1 MSPWEGIECA
11 LEGLLFA
18 QCITRASLLYTLSH
32 QPAYPL
38 VVYALADPGFH
49 YVYILRDV
57 ATGQRHYT
65 GVTQD
70 LQERLIYHNSG
81 HVPHTSKYA
90 PWYIE
95 TAIAFR
101 DKQKAYAYE
110 RYLKTGAGRAYA
122 TRLF

>member
-1 MSPWEGIECA
+1 MP
-11 LEGLLFA
+11 
-18 QCITRASLLYTLSH
+18 TT
-32 QPAYPL
+32 
-38 VVYALADPGFH
+38 DFH

-57 ATGQRHYT
+57 ATGQHHYT

-70 LQERLIYHNSG
+70 LQERLVYHNSG

-122 TRLF
+122 TRHF

>member
-1 MSPWEGIECA
+1 MP
-11 LEGLLFA
+11 
-18 QCITRASLLYTLSH
+18 TT
-32 QPAYPL
+32 
-38 VVYALADPGFH
+38 GFH

-57 ATGQRHYT
+57 ATGQHHYT
-65 GVTQD
+65 GVTQN
-70 LQERLIYHNSG
+70 LQERLVYHNSG

-122 TRLF
+122 TRHFCPKLLAPSAANGHSDIWRNESYPPHE